1 MHATSTARAS
11 AAPRCAASASAASTS
26 ARTRAVAALPRTGTF
41 SSARCFAERPRACV
55 VTRAAS
61 EDESGEGAKTSLMSK
76 ADALL
81 EKVGLSLGPIGMT
94 LGESKPPGTAAASP
108 EAEKADEFET
118 DSSANESL
126 VNKAGKMM
134 DDAGVSLGPIGMT
147 LGGGDASKPST
158 AAKAAA
164 SSSSPGET
172 SASSFV
178 RGSDA
183 ASIASMSTKEWR
195 ETYVNEDGTVDLF
208 LKDEFNAASRLAGAS
223 DAFDSLTNIENVA
236 WNGLPSDAIET
247 KHRVRVTDH
256 ETGEVLE
263 LDVPEGRYVLF
274 EAEQDGWELPNAC
287 RMGCCTKCAVKVT
300 KGTLE
305 QPEALGLSKRYRDEG
320 YALLCVATA
329 TSDVECVT
337 QDEEEVYQM
346 QFGELF
352 QQLATDV
359 ESGAVVRDD
368 FALEIAD
375 MDE

>member
-158 AAKAAA
+158 AAKAATTN
-164 SSSSPGET
+164 ET
-172 SASSFV
+172 GASFV

-223 DAFDSLTNIENVA
+223 DKFDSLTNIENVA

>member
-1 MHATSTARAS
+1 MHATSTGACDRGGALY
-11 AAPRCAASASAASTS
+11 ASASAASTS

-94 LGESKPPGTAAASP
+94 LGESKSPGTAAASP
-108 EAEKADEFET
+108 EAEKASFET
-118 DSSANESL
+118 DSSASESL

-147 LGGGDASKPST
+147 LGGGDASSST

-164 SSSSPGET
+164 SSSSSGET
-172 SASSFV
+172 SASFV

-195 ETYVNEDGTVDLF
+195 EKFVNEDGTVDLF

-223 DAFDSLTNIENVA
+223 AFDSLTNIENVA

-247 KHRVRVTDH
+247 KHSVADDPRDRRGFGTGRPGGPVRVVR
-256 ETGEVLE
+256 GGA
-263 LDVPEGRYVLF
+263 GRL
-274 EAEQDGWELPNAC
+274 ELPNAC

>member
-1 MHATSTARAS
+1 MHATSTTRAS
-11 AAPRCAASASAASTS
+11 AAPRCSASASVASTS
-26 ARTRAVAALPRTGTF
+26 ARARAVAALPKTGTF
-41 SSARCFAERPRACV
+41 STTRCFAERSRARV

-61 EDESGEGAKTSLMSK
+61 EDGSNEGAKTSLMSK

-94 LGESKPPGTAAASP
+94 LGESKPPGTEP
-108 EAEKADEFET
+108 EASSDT
-118 DSSANESL
+118 DSSDASL
-126 VNKAGKMM
+126 VTRAGKMM

-147 LGGGDASKPST
+147 LGGGDAPSGIET
-158 AAKAAA
+158 KATDAEN
-164 SSSSPGET
+164 SSSSGEKR
-172 SASSFV
+172 SSV
-178 RGSDA
+178 RGSN
-183 ASIASMSTKEWR
+183 ASIAPTTTREWR
-195 ETYVNEDGTVDLF
+195 DKFVNPDGTVDLF
-208 LKDEFNAASRLAGAS
+208 LEDEFNAASRLAGAGE
-223 DAFDSLTNIENVA
+223 FDSMTNIENVA
-236 WNGLPSDAIET
+236 WNGLPSDAIAT
-247 KHRVRVTDH
+247 RHSVKVTDH
-256 ETGEVLE
+256 ETGEVLS

-300 KGTLE
+300 KGKLE
-305 QPEALGLSKRYRDEG
+305 QPEALGLSKKYRDEG
-320 YALLCVATA
+320 YALLCVSTA
-329 TSDVECVT
+329 ASDVECVT

-359 ESGAVVRDD
+359 NGGAVVRDD

>member
-1 MHATSTARAS
+1 MHATSTARAT

-61 EDESGEGAKTSLMSK
+61 EEESGEGAKTSLMSK

-108 EAEKADEFET
+108 EAEKASFET
-118 DSSANESL
+118 DSSASESL

-147 LGGGDASKPST
+147 LGGGDASAST

-172 SASSFV
+172 SASFV

-183 ASIASMSTKEWR
+183 ATIASMSTKEWR

-223 DAFDSLTNIENVA
+223 EFDSLTNIENVA

>member
-108 EAEKADEFET
+108 ENLENET

-147 LGGGDASKPST
+147 LGGGDASATST
-158 AAKAAA
+158 R
-164 SSSSPGET
+164 PGET

-223 DAFDSLTNIENVA
+223 DKFDSLTNIENVA

>member
-1 MHATSTARAS
+1 MHATSTVRAS

-26 ARTRAVAALPRTGTF
+26 ARARAVAALPKTGTY
-41 SSARCFAERPRACV
+41 SSARCFAQRPRSRV

-61 EDESGEGAKTSLMSK
+61 EDESGGGAKTSLMSK

-108 EAEKADEFET
+108 EASEKADEFET

-147 LGGGDASKPST
+147 LGGGDAS
-158 AAKAAA
+158 A
-164 SSSSPGET
+164 SVVASSSPGET
-172 SASSFV
+172 SASFV

-223 DAFDSLTNIENVA
+223 YAFDSLTNIENVA

-337 QDEEEVYQM
+337 QDEGEVYQM